1 MKIVLLERVS
11 KLGQMGDIVKVKSGY
26 ARNFLL
32 PFKKALRATPQNIKY
47 FEDKKTELETKNIEN
62 KKEADNIKSKLDGKV
77 FILIRSASDTGALYG
92 SVSSKDINEISSKE
106 GIDISKNQIN
116 LEKPIKELGIY
127 NIKVTLHPDIISEII
142 VNVARTQEEAK
153 AQQTGKHLTDIN
165 NKDIEKN
172 LELKNLFDDEQEA
185 SKIED
190 ATLEN
195 KDNETLDAKSDEIG
209 VETTSDDINVKNID
223 DVEEDQK
230 S

>member
-11 KLGQMGDIVKVKSGY
+11 KLGQMGDIVEVKSGY

-127 NIKVTLHPDIISEII
+127 NIKVTLHPDVISEII
-142 VNVARTQEEAK
+142 VNVARTQAEAK
-153 AQQTGKHLTDIN
+153 AQQTGKHPTDV

-195 KDNETLDAKSDEIG
+195 KDNEILDAKSNEIG

>member
-1 MKIVLLERVS
+1 M
-11 KLGQMGDIVKVKSGY
+11 
-26 ARNFLL
+26 
-32 PFKKALRATPQNIKY
+32 
-47 FEDKKTELETKNIEN
+47 ETKNIEN

-127 NIKVTLHPDIISEII
+127 NIKVTLHPDVISEIV

-190 ATLEN
+190 TTIEDATLEN

-223 DVEEDQK
+223 DVEKDKK

>member
-11 KLGQMGDIVKVKSGY
+11 KLGQMGDIVEVKSGY

-32 PFKKALRATPQNIKY
+32 PFKKALRATQQNIKY

-62 KKEADNIKSKLDGKV
+62 KKEADSIKSKLDGKV

-92 SVSSKDINEISSKE
+92 SVSSKDIKEISSKE

-116 LEKPIKELGIY
+116 LEKPIKDLGIY
-127 NIKVTLHPDIISEII
+127 NIKVNLHPDIISEII
-142 VNVARTQEEAK
+142 VNVARTQAEAK
-153 AQQTGKHLTDIN
+153 AQQPGKHLTDIN

-223 DVEEDQK
+223 DVEKNKK